1 MTSRYKLGLAALA
14 AAILLAAALW
24 VPINPGLTLTNP
36 AYYKADLFRA
46 FEPRALWGTVAGVL
60 GLSPVGFIVLIHIF
74 HAIFAG
80 LLLWGLARPIHADE
94 KPPSL
99 LAVGL
104 MGFLFLFN
112 TPILISN
119 IASGLVDIPTFT
131 LTLTAALILFWR
143 DETPSLAALGLSALV
158 GMLSILGHEKSIF
171 DVTILAAWLLWR
183 HGWKRAAAWYGSVVL
198 FYVLFISANA
208 NAKNAHNWTP
218 TDYFNVL
225 GDLGTYLLTNSF
237 NIYGILLAA
246 GFLWVVFFV
255 AATRFWREG
264 REKGA
269 RQGQFR
275 LLLVA
280 ALFGLCLAPLALAW
294 DTGRMVSLI
303 WLPTFLLVRET
314 GLLSGGSVQ
323 QIFKPGVLAL
333 LCLLQVAVP
342 PAFALKMGAVPINCY
357 GQAFYLMIAKVFQPD
372 SSRPSPFT
380 LRIGLQ
386 PAFTKGNVCW
396 PPHVIR

>member
-1 MTSRYKLGLAALA
+1 MTLRYKLGLVALA

-24 VPINPGLTLTNP
+24 VPINPQLTLTNP

-46 FEPRALWGTVAGVL
+46 FEPRALWGTVSAVL

-80 LLLWGLARPIHADE
+80 LLLWGLARPLRAGHE
-94 KPPSL
+94 PPSL

-119 IASGLVDIPTFT
+119 VASGLVDIPTFT

-143 DETPSLAALGLSALV
+143 DEVPGPAALAVSALV

-171 DVTILAAWLLWR
+171 DVTILAAWLFWR

-218 TDYFNVL
+218 TDYFKVL
-225 GDLGTYLLTNSF
+225 GDLGNYLLTNSF

-246 GFLWVVFFV
+246 GLLWVVFVV
-255 AATRFWREG
+255 AAKGFWQQG
-264 REKGA
+264 REIGP
-269 RQGQFR
+269 RQGQLR
-275 LLLVA
+275 LLLVLV
-280 ALFGLCLAPLALAW
+280 LFGLCLAPLALAW

-314 GLLSGGSVQ
+314 GLLSGAGAQ
-323 QIFKPGVLAL
+323 QAFKPAVLAV
-333 LCLLQVAVP
+333 LCLLQVALP

-372 SSRPSPFT
+372 PNRPSPIT
-380 LRIGLQ
+380 LRIGFQ
-386 PAFTKGNVCW
+386 PAFTKGNLCW